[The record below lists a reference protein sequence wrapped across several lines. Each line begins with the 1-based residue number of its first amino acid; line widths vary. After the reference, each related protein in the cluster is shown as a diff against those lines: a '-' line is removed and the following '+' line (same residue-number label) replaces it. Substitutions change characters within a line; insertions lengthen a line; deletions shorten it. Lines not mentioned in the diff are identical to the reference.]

1 MRPTE
6 DLLSPP
12 RREFI
17 ATLSRRPAPLS
28 KPDELPLSA
37 PARQRQGG
45 IDLVRGLAMILMCL
59 DHARDFVGAGGD
71 MNPRNVTDTGMFLTR
86 WITHFCAPVFILLAG
101 VSAFLY
107 RSRRGRTAGDVS
119 RFLLTRGFWLVFLE
133 FTLVRIG
140 WTFQIVPDVVVLQVI
155 WAIGASMVLLSALV
169 WLPRWAVA
177 TFAAVVNVGHNALD
191 GVSAE
196 SFDAPAWIWHLLH
209 VPATIPLGTGGVMV
223 LYPLI
228 PWVAVM
234 AAGYAMGP
242 IFRGDTRMRHAQLAA
257 MGCALTLGFVTLRVT
272 NLYGDPQPW
281 SPQEGLLPTLLS
293 LLNCEKYPPSLL
305 YLMMTLG
312 PALLLL
318 SVADTIRGWFADVLI
333 TFGRVPMMY
342 YVAHLFLLHVI
353 ALVVWQITSGDVE
366 WLFQSMYTK
375 PQTGGLGL
383 LGIYVTWFLAVAVL
397 YPLCRWFA
405 DVKQRRREWWLSYL

>member
-1 MRPTE
+1 
-6 DLLSPP
+6 
-12 RREFI
+12 
-17 ATLSRRPAPLS
+17 
-28 KPDELPLSA
+28 
-37 PARQRQGG
+37 
-45 IDLVRGLAMILMCL
+45 MCL

-71 MNPRNVTDTGMFLTR
+71 MNPRDVNDVGMFLTR

-101 VSAFLY
+101 VSANLY
-107 RSRRGRTAGDVS
+107 GSRGRSKGDVS

-140 WTFQIVPDVVVLQVI
+140 WTFQVVPDVVALQVI
-155 WAIGASMVLLSALV
+155 WAIGASMIALSGLV

-177 TFAAVVNVGHNALD
+177 TFAVVVIVGHNAFD

-196 SFDAPAWIWHLLH
+196 SFGAAAWIWHLLH
-209 VPATIPLGTGGVMV
+209 VPATIPFGKGGVMV

-242 IFRGDTRMRHAQLAA
+242 VFRAENRMRHAQLAA
-257 MGCALTLGFVTLRVT
+257 MGCALTLGFVTLRIT

-281 SPQEGLLPTLLS
+281 APQEGLMATLLS

-318 SVADTIRGWFADVLI
+318 SVADTIRGWLADVLI

-353 ALVVWQITSGDVE
+353 ALVVWQITSDDVA

-383 LGIYVTWFLAVAVL
+383 IGIYVTWFLAVAAL

-405 DVKQRRREWWLSYL
+405 DVKRQRRDWWLSYL